1 LSRIAPLIAIAILLG
16 PAGGRARGSTGPGQI
31 DWVLDEEQAFVES
44 ARTGKPVLVD
54 AWAAWCTACTL
65 MDRRTWSDPVVR
77 REVARRFIPLRLDFT
92 DEAPGSDP
100 RKDAYGVQGLP
111 TVLSCRNRGCP
122 ADSSRRSTGYLRP
135 GEMLAFL
142 AAQR

>member
-1 LSRIAPLIAIAILLG
+1 MAPMLAVAVLVG
-16 PAGGRARGSTGPGQI
+16 AAGGRARDSMGAGQI
-31 DWVLDEEQAFVES
+31 DWLLDEEQAFIQS

-54 AWAAWCTACTL
+54 AWAEWCTACKL
-65 MDRRTWSDPVVR
+65 MDQRTWSDPAVR
-77 REVARRFIPLRLDFT
+77 REVAGRFIPLRLDFT
-92 DEAPGSDP
+92 DEAPGSEP

-111 TVLSCRNRGCP
+111 TVLSCRTRGCP
-122 ADSSRRSTGYLRP
+122 ADSARRSTGYLRP